1 MTYKAIDPSDYEQQL
16 RRKAETI
23 AERFKEIGVAQF
35 DTYRSEPIHYRMRA
49 EFRVWHEGDDLYYI
63 MFNPETREKIRKDEF
78 LPGSQLIN
86 QLMQAVREFV
96 LDKPVLRNKLF
107 QVDFLTTTSNQAIVS
122 VLYHRQLDDE
132 WRAAAERLRQ
142 HLQQLAEV
150 VHLVGRARKQKV
162 VLGSES
168 VIENVQVNGKVYQS
182 IQTENSFTQPNAGIN
197 EKMIGWVT
205 QHSGSTDH
213 DLLELYCGNGNFTLP
228 LADHF
233 RQVLAT
239 EISKSSVAAARESA
253 TLNNIDNV
261 TVVRMSAEDF
271 SEALQGRLTSRRI
284 EEADIGRFDCR
295 TVLVDPPRAGLDEL
309 ALSLVRRYS
318 RIIYVSCNPET
329 LIDNVKSLSD
339 EFYVS
344 AAAIFDQFPYT
355 DHIESGI
362 ILERKSAS

>member
-16 RRKAETI
+16 HQKTKTI
-23 AERFKEIGVAQF
+23 AERFKEIGVVQF
-35 DTYRSEPIHYRMRA
+35 DTYRSEPTHYRMRA

-63 MFNPETREKIRKDEF
+63 MFNPDTREKIRKDDF

-86 QLMQAVREFV
+86 RLMQAVREFI
-96 LDKPVLRNKLF
+96 LDKPTLRSKLF
-107 QVDFLTTTSNQAIVS
+107 QVDFLTTTSDQAIVS

-132 WRAAAERLRQ
+132 WQAAAERLRQ
-142 HLQQLAEV
+142 HLQQYAEI
-150 VHLVGRARKQKV
+150 VHLVGRARKQKI

-168 VIENVQVNGKVYQS
+168 VIENVQVNGKSYQS

-197 EKMIGWVT
+197 EKMIEWVT
-205 QHSGSTDH
+205 QHAGNTEH

-239 EISKSSVAAARESA
+239 EISKTSVAAARESA
-253 TLNNIDNV
+253 ALNNINNV

-284 EEADIGRFDCR
+284 EEANIERFDCR

-309 ALSLVRRYS
+309 ALSLVSRYS
-318 RIIYVSCNPET
+318 RIIYISCNPET
-329 LIDNVKSLSD
+329 LINNVKSLYD

-362 ILERKSAS
+362 ILEKKSAS